1 MLAKPQDQNS
11 HDTTNTGTSLRRA
24 HINLMRMD
32 ITSSSF
38 KQNKT
43 STQLRHIYIAQHRI
57 MPKPKRNINAVAE
70 ATLMPPDL
78 LAPHHLI
85 AKLKQAAGK
94 NLYYLDT
101 AAGATLLAEL
111 NQKFRSTI
119 WLRRGSYVVVDTAS
133 LADRDNKLG
142 GEIVNVVGDEKA
154 WRKMSY
160 WPAEFAKKTSSYA
173 EDSNDEG
180 PQMPPSNDE
189 EEEKER

>member
-1 MLAKPQDQNS
+1 MK
-11 HDTTNTGTSLRRA
+11 
-24 HINLMRMD
+24 MD